1 MSQMPEKPAL
11 AVPSC
16 QRKPTEEQT
25 LDCEPDPINAADR
38 RRMKA
43 ARAEARLRVAE
54 ISRNGGGSPRDVFR
68 REVGTT
74 VRSAS
79 PFLLALLA
87 SLETSVDDVVDR
99 IEPSPEWPR
108 SPGVRRIAG
117 TKFLPVDDWHGFG
130 LVSTALGWTRAV
142 RVRDFGHGLTFNQSG
157 DDWARL
163 EIVGHSLEVEAR
175 IGGLMFETLFGMLR
189 ITLERRLP
197 ETLAAGCVG
206 RSIESVIEHAALCG
220 RGWVITGI
228 EEPVSPTSAQALI
241 VATGSTAYRMPWA
254 R

>member
-1 MSQMPEKPAL
+1 MGD
-11 AVPSC
+11 C
-16 QRKPTEEQT
+16 Q
-25 LDCEPDPINAADR
+25 PDPITAADR
-38 RRMKA
+38 RRMQA

-79 PFLLALLA
+79 PFLLALVA
-87 SLETSVDDVVDR
+87 SLETSLNDVVDR
-99 IEPSPEWPR
+99 IQPSPEWPR

-117 TKFLPVDDWHGFG
+117 TKFLPVDDWHGYG
-130 LVSTALGWTRAV
+130 MVSTALGWTRAV
-142 RVRDFGHGLTFNQSG
+142 RVRNFGHGLTFNRSG

-175 IGGLMFETLFGMLR
+175 IGGPMFETLFGVLR

-228 EEPVSPTSAQALI
+228 EEPVSPDSAQALI

>member
-1 MSQMPEKPAL
+1 MSQMPEKSAL
-11 AVPSC
+11 VVPTC
-16 QRKPTEEQT
+16 QRRPTEEQT
-25 LDCEPDPINAADR
+25 PDCEPDPITAADQ
-38 RRMKA
+38 RRMSA
-43 ARAEARLRVAE
+43 ARAEARLREAE
-54 ISRNGGGSPRDVFR
+54 ISRNGGGSTSDVFR

-79 PFLLALLA
+79 PFLLALAA
-87 SLETSVDDVVDR
+87 SLDKSVEEVVDR
-99 IEPSPEWPR
+99 IQPSPGWPR

-130 LVSTALGWTRAV
+130 LVRTALGWTRAV
-142 RVRDFGHGLTFNQSG
+142 RVRGFGHGLTFNQSA

-163 EIVGHSLEVEAR
+163 EVVGHSLEVEAR
-175 IGGLMFETLFGMLR
+175 IGGLMFETLFGVLR

-206 RSIESVIEHAALCG
+206 RSIESVIEHAALRG
-220 RGWVITGI
+220 RGWVITRI

-241 VATGSTAYRMPWA
+241 VATGSTAFRMPLP

>member
-1 MSQMPEKPAL
+1 MSQMPEKSAL
-11 AVPSC
+11 VVPTR
-16 QRKPTEEQT
+16 QRRPTEEQT
-25 LDCEPDPINAADR
+25 PDCEPDPITAADR
-38 RRMKA
+38 RRMSA
-43 ARAEARLRVAE
+43 ARAEARLRVAA

-79 PFLLALLA
+79 PFLLALAA
-87 SLETSVDDVVDR
+87 SLDKSVDEVVDR
-99 IEPSPEWPR
+99 IEPSPGWPR

-117 TKFLPVDDWHGFG
+117 TRFLPVDDWHGFG
-130 LVSTALGWTRAV
+130 ILSTALGWTPAV
-142 RVRDFGHGLTFNQSG
+142 RVRGFGHGFTFNKSG

-163 EIVGHSLEVEAR
+163 EIVGHSLEAEAR
-175 IGGLMFETLFGMLR
+175 IGGLMFETLFGVLR

-197 ETLAAGCVG
+197 EALAAGCVG

-241 VATGSTAYRMPWA
+241 VATGSTPYRMPWA